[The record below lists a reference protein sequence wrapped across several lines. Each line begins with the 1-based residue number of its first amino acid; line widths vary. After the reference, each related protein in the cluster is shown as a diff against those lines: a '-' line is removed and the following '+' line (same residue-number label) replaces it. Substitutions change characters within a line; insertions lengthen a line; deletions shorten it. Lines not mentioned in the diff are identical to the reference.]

1 LENPIS
7 NYHRTSSGPLSSYE
21 ISSESDGGQLESGD
35 DYDHED
41 NHILNNQNEHED
53 QVNELCSSSIPK
65 PSNNNKN
72 PKSKAQIKKEVLE
85 ELHKMVPFPIPLAPE
100 HAYNSPIGIPI

>member
-1 LENPIS
+1 MIRPS
-7 NYHRTSSGPLSSYE
+7 RDQPKVSSYE

-53 QVNELCSSSIPK
+53 QEDQLNEPCSSSIPK

-72 PKSKAQIKKEVLE
+72 TKSKAHIKKEVLE
-85 ELHKMVPFPIPLAPE
+85 ELRKIVPFPIPLYQE
-100 HAYNSPIGIPI
+100 EKTGNLV